1 MVVPC
6 YGVSSY
12 LWLNYGV
19 TIVDKD
25 FLPYRS
31 CDRYM
36 RKQMVKR
43 FKFGKIIAA
52 LGAIFSV
59 QTVCAAADH
68 WQLNMFKGVTPLS
81 HEIYDLHMIA
91 MLVCTL
97 IGIVVFG
104 VMIYSLIHHRKSKGY
119 IPASFHDNTRLEI
132 LWSIIPFLIL
142 VGLAV
147 PATKV
152 LMRMEDSSDAYLTVK
167 IVGYQWKW
175 EYQYLDQGIRYF
187 SNLATPYEQIHNTEK
202 KGEWYLLEVDKPL
215 VVPVNKKIRFLV
227 TSNDVIHSW
236 WVPELGVKR
245 DAIPGFMHEAWAY
258 IEQPG
263 TYRGQCAELC
273 GVNHGFMPIVVEAVS
288 EANFKTWV
296 AGQGKVNPIPS
307 LTTPTKVEP
316 VKTLTRNELMGL
328 GKKQYNIL
336 CVACHAANG
345 KGLPPMYPAL
355 KGSSVAVGYPISRH
369 ISIIL
374 EGIPGTAMQAYKDQ
388 LSDEDI
394 AAITTYE
401 RNAWG
406 NNTNDIV
413 QPADVHAAR
422 QEQIQQP
429 TMVKKAQVGG
439 LR

>member
-1 MVVPC
+1 
-6 YGVSSY
+6 
-12 LWLNYGV
+12 
-19 TIVDKD
+19 
-25 FLPYRS
+25 
-31 CDRYM
+31 
-36 RKQMVKR
+36 MVKR
-43 FKFGKIIAA
+43 FEFGRIFAA
-52 LGAIFSV
+52 FSAILSA
-59 QTVCAAADH
+59 QTAFAGADH
-68 WQLNMFKGVTPLS
+68 WQLNMYEGVTPLS
-81 HEIYDLHMIA
+81 RDIYHLHMVA
-91 MLVCTL
+91 MLVCTV

-104 VMIYSLIHHRKSKGY
+104 VMIYSLIRHRKSRGY
-119 IPASFHDNTRLEI
+119 TPASFHDNTRLEI

-152 LMRMEDSSDAYLTVK
+152 LMRMEDSSNAWLTVK

-187 SNLATPYEQIHNTEK
+187 SNLATPYEQIHNKEAK
-202 KGEWYLLEVDKPL
+202 NEWYLLEVDKPL
-215 VVPVNKKIRFLV
+215 VVPVNRKIRFLV

-245 DAIPGFMHEAWAY
+245 DAIPGFMHEAWS
-258 IEQPG
+258 IIDKPG

-273 GVNHGFMPIVVEAVS
+273 GINHGFMPIVVEAVS
-288 EANFKTWV
+288 EADFTAWV
-296 AGQGKVNPIPS
+296 AGQGKVNPVHSTVPLSEISQQEPAK
-307 LTTPTKVEP
+307 TATKD
-316 VKTLTRNELMGL
+316 ELMKL
-328 GKKQYNIL
+328 GKKLYNIN
-336 CVACHAANG
+336 CVACHAADG

-374 EGIPGTAMQAYKDQ
+374 HGIPGTAMQAYQDQ

-406 NNTNDIV
+406 NNTNDSV
-413 QPADVHAAR
+413 QAADVKAAR

-429 TMVKKAQVGG
+429 KMVKKAQVGG
-439 LR
+439 FR